1 MYVDVGGQCLG
12 AGPLLPCQ
20 FWGLNS
26 GCQPWQQVPLPVIDP
41 DCLALVISVALHVAF
56 QRVLNLM
63 GNPVTKHIPNYRR
76 TVTVRLKHLTYL
88 DDRPVFPKDR

>member
-1 MYVDVGGQCLG
+1 MRHT
-12 AGPLLPCQ
+12 GPRVWPFTLSFLSSSPCS
-20 FWGLNS
+20 F
-26 GCQPWQQVPLPVIDP
+26 
-41 DCLALVISVALHVAF
+41 AF

-63 GNPVTKHIPNYRR
+63 GNPVTKQIPNYRR